1 MDMLKHTKRSSL
13 SKVVGIFV
21 SVCVISLLVVPQS
34 MLAADPTVSAPT
46 LIWPVSGDSTLHE
59 QPVITGLTENNT
71 QVEVFIDGQL
81 NGMATVK
88 EDEKGTA
95 SFAYVPFLPLEPG
108 NHTIAVTAVD
118 EDSST
123 ASLMSKETSF
133 IVEEPYPAPTLFQPV
148 VNNKTVSTK
157 PFITGLAVND
167 SLVKVFIDGELN
179 GQFKVENH
187 ESGIASFAYQP
198 FLDLDPT
205 TKHLVHV
212 TAVSSQGKESV
223 YSNAVGFFVKAP
235 EVSTEEYTDPQV
247 LGVSDTHVAVEDT
260 SNEAVTENETTSDEE
275 STTNENGEDEAT
287 EDTTDE
293 EGDDKD
299 ADENEDSDEDQS
311 TLVWWVILAIIV
323 IIIAVN
329 LRGRGDKGD
338 QGGLKGLGKLGGQD
352 NKSSDDSGQQ
362 TLLNKEK
369 SQNKEGGN
377 NMPSPPP
384 SK

>member
-34 MLAADPTVSAPT
+34 LLASDPTVSAPT
-46 LIWPVSGDSTLHE
+46 LVWPAVGDSTSQEL
-59 QPVITGLTENNT
+59 PVITGLTENNT
-71 QVEVFIDGQL
+71 KVEVFIDGQL

-108 NHTIAVTAVD
+108 NHTVAVTAVD
-118 EDSST
+118 EDSN
-123 ASLMSKETSF
+123 AISLMSKETLF
-133 IVEEPYPAPTLFQPV
+133 VVEEPYPAPTLFQPV

-167 SLVKVFIDGELN
+167 SLVKIFIDGELN

-187 ESGIASFAYQP
+187 ESGVASFAYQP

-205 TKHLVHV
+205 TKHLVHT
-212 TAVSSQGKESV
+212 TAVSPQGKESV
-223 YSNAVGFFVKAP
+223 YSNVIGFFVKTP
-235 EVSTEEYTDPQV
+235 EVSAEEYTDPQV
-247 LGVSDTHVAVEDT
+247 LGVSDTHVAAEDT
-260 SNEAVTENETTSDEE
+260 SGEAMTEEEVTSEEE
-275 STTNENGEDEAT
+275 SATDENDEDEVMEAK
-287 EDTTDE
+287 TDE
-293 EGDDKD
+293 D
-299 ADENEDSDEDQS
+299 ANENEDSDEDQS
-311 TLVWWVILAIIV
+311 TLVWWVILAIII

-338 QGGLKGLGKLGGQD
+338 QGGLKGLEKLGEKD
-352 NKSSDDSGQQ
+352 NKPSDDSGQQ

-369 SQNKEGGN
+369 SQNNKSGN
-377 NMPSPPP
+377 NMPPPPP

>member
-1 MDMLKHTKRSSL
+1 MDMLKHVKRSSL
-13 SKVVGIFV
+13 SKVVGVFV
-21 SVCVISLLVVPQS
+21 SVCVVSLLVVPQS
-34 MLAADPTVSAPT
+34 LLAADPTVSAPT
-46 LIWPVSGDSTLHE
+46 LVWPVVGDSTIQEL
-59 QPVITGLTENNT
+59 PVITGLTENNT
-71 QVEVFIDGQL
+71 KVEVFIDGQL

-108 NHTIAVTAVD
+108 NHAVAVAAVD
-118 EDSST
+118 EDSN
-123 ASLMSKETSF
+123 AVSLMSKEASF
-133 IVEEPYPAPTLFQPV
+133 MVEEPYPAPTLFQPV
-148 VNNKTVSTK
+148 VNSKTVSTK

-167 SLVKVFIDGELN
+167 SLVKVFVDGELN
-179 GQFKVENH
+179 GQFQVEDH
-187 ESGIASFAYQP
+187 ESGVASFAYQP
-198 FLDLDPT
+198 FLDLDPAT
-205 TKHLVHV
+205 DHLVYV
-212 TAVSSQGKESV
+212 TAVSPQGKESV
-223 YSNAVGFFVKAP
+223 YSNVVGFFVKAP

-247 LGVSDTHVAVEDT
+247 LGVNDTHVAVEDI
-260 SNEAVTENETTSDEE
+260 SNEAVNEEETTSNEE
-275 STTNENGEDEAT
+275 STIDENGEDEAM
-287 EDTTDE
+287 EDETNE
-293 EGDDKD
+293 D

-338 QGGLKGLGKLGGQD
+338 QGGLKGLEKLGGND

-369 SQNKEGGN
+369 SQNNEGGN
-377 NMPSPPP
+377 NMPPSPP